1 MNKSLLLIGFCI
13 FNLNLLIS
21 QNTNYTR
28 IELGILNDTP
38 LKSIIGD
45 KYNRTIYKNASNNI
59 FAVKDKTSII
69 EIIEYHSDKSFANF
83 YFIENGTLYKVSN
96 YKYKDENLSEITQE
110 QQDQLKE
117 MYTIYRD
124 STKIIAEMK
133 CYKVVL
139 GDEKNDN
146 SSITMFV
153 SDSIPNLPDHFP
165 LASNVLNSEPI
176 EINLNLMGNQLQVG
190 VLSLEENKSIEV
202 DYDILFSNAHN
213 INYEDFLKK

>member
-1 MNKSLLLIGFCI
+1 
-13 FNLNLLIS
+13 
-21 QNTNYTR
+21 
-28 IELGILNDTP
+28 
-38 LKSIIGD
+38 
-45 KYNRTIYKNASNNI
+45 
-59 FAVKDKTSII
+59 
-69 EIIEYHSDKSFANF
+69 
-83 YFIENGTLYKVSN
+83 
-96 YKYKDENLSEITQE
+96 
-110 QQDQLKE
+110 